1 MKYSELD
8 INKLN
13 DNQIYD
19 LVMSG
24 VKDYAKIPVDEESR
38 PDLLIVLGATP
49 IPMKARIIKAMQLY
63 KNGYGKYIVLSGG
76 KGWHKL
82 FKTEDRSFKD
92 ELERYTYYSGKRRK
106 YKLMKRALQ
115 RTIPQELRNKNK
127 QGKALY
133 RHMHRAIE
141 NNLNQS
147 EADIGLKIIKAC
159 SEIGRIDP
167 DKIFLENNSSNT
179 RENIVN
185 SMKIMQEKLKE
196 QGKETNKEKEEIKSV
211 MIITSCFHCKR
222 TELTFKKF
230 FPDVEVQAC
239 PSTKDLYDNGITLDK
254 ESLMSNAYYRQEIRN
269 ELRGIVEYSRNGSI
283 ADEEI
288 VEKGI
293 EKEQEI

>member
-8 INKLN
+8 ISKIS
-13 DNQIYD
+13 DSKAYD

-24 VKDYAKIPVDEESR
+24 VKDYAKIPVDEESK

-49 IPMKARIIKAMQLY
+49 IPMKARIIKTMQLY

-82 FKTEDRSFKD
+82 FKTEDRNFKD
-92 ELERYTYYSGKRRK
+92 DLERYTYYSGKRRK
-106 YKLMKRALQ
+106 YKLMRRALQ
-115 RTIPQELRNKNK
+115 KTIPQELRNKNK

-141 NNLNQS
+141 NNLNKS

-185 SMKIMQEKLKE
+185 SMRVMQDR
-196 QGKETNKEKEEIKSV
+196 EEDIRSV

-239 PSTKDLYDNGITLDK
+239 PSTKDLYDNGITLEK
-254 ESLMSNAYYRQEIRN
+254 ESLMSNPYYRQEVRN

-288 VEKGI
+288 KGI
-293 EKEQEI
+293 DFKENDEIIR

>member
-8 INKLN
+8 ISKIS
-13 DNQIYD
+13 DSKAYD

-24 VKDYAKIPVDEESR
+24 VKDYAKIPVDEESK

-82 FKTEDRSFKD
+82 FKTEDRSFND
-92 ELERYTYYSGKRRK
+92 DAERYTYYSGKRRK
-106 YKLMKRALQ
+106 YKSMRRALQ
-115 RTIPQELRNKNK
+115 KTIPQELRNKNK

-141 NNLNQS
+141 NNLNKS

-159 SEIGRIDP
+159 SEIGNIDKE
-167 DKIFLENNSSNT
+167 KILLENNSSNT
-179 RENIVN
+179 KENILN
-185 SMKIMQEKLKE
+185 SMQIASSLE
-196 QGKETNKEKEEIKSV
+196 NIKRV
-211 MIITSCFHCKR
+211 MIITSSFHCKR
-222 TELTFKKF
+222 AKLSFKKY
-230 FPDVEVQAC
+230 FPDVEVEVC
-239 PSTKDLYDNGITLDK
+239 PSTKDLSDNGVTLEK
-254 ESLMSNAYYRQEIRN
+254 ESYMSKHYYRQQVRN
-269 ELRGIVEYSRNGSI
+269 ELKGIIDYSKNESI

-288 VEKGI
+288 KDI
-293 EKEQEI
+293 NLKENDEIVL

>member
-8 INKLN
+8 ISKIS
-13 DNQIYD
+13 DSKAYD

-24 VKDYAKIPVDEESR
+24 VKDYAKIPVDEESS

-49 IPMKARIIKAMQLY
+49 IPMKARIIKTMQLY

-82 FKTEDRSFKD
+82 FKAENKTFNDD
-92 ELERYTYYSGKRRK
+92 AERYTYYSGKRRK
-106 YKLMKRALQ
+106 YKSMRRALQ
-115 RTIPQELRNKNK
+115 KTIPQELRNKNK

-133 RHMHRAIE
+133 RHMHREIE
-141 NNLNQS
+141 KNLNES

-185 SMKIMQEKLKE
+185 SMRVMQDRKE
-196 QGKETNKEKEEIKSV
+196 DIRSV

-230 FPDVEVQAC
+230 FPDVEVKAC

-254 ESLMSNAYYRQEIRN
+254 ESLMSNPYYRQEVRN
-269 ELRGIVEYSRNGSI
+269 ELKGIVEYSRNGSI

-288 VEKGI
+288 KGI
-293 EKEQEI
+293 DFKENDEIIL